1 MDLPESLKN
10 DPHRKKLLQ
19 QILDA
24 HDNAVISHEF
34 DENEEI
40 VVKYDKYSV
49 KRIQKLTNELR
60 SYEQFIC
67 PEVFIN
73 HWHRRSGRIIV
84 DDFGNVAD
92 QIKLLEAQLK
102 QAEIDEDFHACQVLK
117 IKINKLR
124 NNG

>member
-24 HDNAVISHEF
+24 HDNAIISHEF

-60 SYEQFIC
+60 SYEQFRC
-67 PEVFIN
+67 PEVFIKQWN
-73 HWHRRSGRIIV
+73 CRSTVIISA
-84 DDFGNVAD
+84 DFGDVD
-92 QIKLLEAQLK
+92 HQINMLK
-102 QAEIDEDFHACQVLK
+102 KELKKAEKNEDFEACEILK
-117 IKINKLR
+117 NRINKLK

>member
-24 HDNAVISHEF
+24 HDNAIISHEF

-60 SYEQFIC
+60 SYEQFRC
-67 PEVFIN
+67 PEVFIKQWN
-73 HWHRRSGRIIV
+73 CRSTVIISS
-84 DDFGNVAD
+84 DFGDVDD
-92 QIKLLEAQLK
+92 QIKMLK
-102 QAEIDEDFHACQVLK
+102 THLK
-117 IKINKLR
+117 IAEDAENFEECERLKNRINKLKQ
-124 NNG
+124 